1 MLTQMLLKV
10 AFAGSEWV
18 LWILLLLSF
27 VNVAVIVDRLLYYHR
42 HFVDGDELA
51 GVIDQFLRA
60 GDLKQAYAT
69 VQTGES
75 IEHVVVAAG
84 LMAFTR
90 GAHAC
95 EGAMAAARARTKKE
109 VDSRLPVLASIASN
123 APFIGLLGTVLGI
136 IKAAHDLTGG
146 GGGEG
151 GGHDANAVMAGVFE
165 ALIATAFGLSVA
177 IPAVVSYN
185 YFSRK
190 VKGTMDQV
198 EALSQEVLA
207 HISHGDKPAAQT
219 AQRARPSSNR
229 RRGRPRSRRPPR
241 VPRPRFRR
249 NRSRRNGGARPWPVR
264 SNRATKRSSVK
275 SISCPWST

>member
-1 MLTQMLLKV
+1 MLTQMFLKV

-18 LWILLLLSF
+18 LWVLLLLSF
-27 VNVAVIVDRLLYYHR
+27 VNVGVIVDRLLYFHR

-51 GVIDQFLRA
+51 SVLDQFLRA
-60 GDLKQAYAT
+60 GDLKQAYGV

-75 IEHVVVAAG
+75 IEHVVVASG

-109 VDSRLPVLASIASN
+109 VDSRLPILASIASN

-146 GGGEG
+146 GSSGE
-151 GGHDANAVMAGVFE
+151 HDANAVMAGVFE
-165 ALIATAFGLSVA
+165 ALIATAFGLCVA

-185 YFSRK
+185 YFSRR

-198 EALSQEVLA
+198 EALAQEVLA
-207 HISHGDKPAAQT
+207 HQTHGDKPAPSAART
-219 AQRARPSSNR
+219 AQQQAARTATHAAAGAAAAKVSS
-229 RRGRPRSRRPPR
+229 
-241 VPRPRFRR
+241 
-249 NRSRRNGGARPWPVR
+249 
-264 SNRATKRSSVK
+264 
-275 SISCPWST
+275 

>member
-1 MLTQMLLKV
+1 MLTQMFLKV

-18 LWILLLLSF
+18 LWVLLLLSF
-27 VNVAVIVDRLLYYHR
+27 VNVGVIVDRLLYFHR
-42 HFVDGDELA
+42 HFIDGDELA
-51 GVIDQFLRA
+51 SVLDQFLRA

-69 VQTGES
+69 VQTGEA
-75 IEHVVVAAG
+75 IEQVVVAAG

-109 VDSRLPVLASIASN
+109 VDTRLPVLASIASN

-146 GGGEG
+146 GSE

-165 ALIATAFGLSVA
+165 ALIATAFGLCVA

-185 YFSRK
+185 YFSRR
-190 VKGTMDQV
+190 VKGTFDQV
-198 EALSQEVLA
+198 EALAQEVLA
-207 HISHGDKPAAQT
+207 HISHGDKPAQPAQRT
-219 AQRARPSSNR
+219 AQQQQAARQAAQHAAAGAAAAKVPS
-229 RRGRPRSRRPPR
+229 
-241 VPRPRFRR
+241 
-249 NRSRRNGGARPWPVR
+249 
-264 SNRATKRSSVK
+264 
-275 SISCPWST
+275 

>member
-1 MLTQMLLKV
+1 MFLKV

-18 LWILLLLSF
+18 LWVLLLLSF
-27 VNVAVIVDRLLYYHR
+27 VNVGVIVDRLLYFHR
-42 HFVDGDELA
+42 HFIDGDELA
-51 GVIDQFLRA
+51 SVIDQFLRA

-69 VQTGES
+69 VQTGEA
-75 IEHVVVAAG
+75 IEQVVIAAG
-84 LMAFTR
+84 LMSFTR

-109 VDSRLPVLASIASN
+109 VDCRLPILASIASN

-146 GGGEG
+146 GGGSGE
-151 GGHDANAVMAGVFE
+151 GHDANAVMAGVFE
-165 ALIATAFGLSVA
+165 ALIATAFGLCVA

-198 EALSQEVLA
+198 EALAQEVLA
-207 HISHGDKPAAQT
+207 HQTHGDKPAQPAQRT
-219 AQRARPSSNR
+219 AQQQAARAAAHAAAAAPAAKVTS
-229 RRGRPRSRRPPR
+229 
-241 VPRPRFRR
+241 
-249 NRSRRNGGARPWPVR
+249 
-264 SNRATKRSSVK
+264 
-275 SISCPWST
+275 

>member
-1 MLTQMLLKV
+1 MLTQMFLKV

-18 LWILLLLSF
+18 LWVLLLLSF
-27 VNVAVIVDRLLYYHR
+27 ANVGVIVDRLLYFHR

-51 GVIDQFLRA
+51 SVLDQFLRA
-60 GDLKQAYAT
+60 GDLKQAYAV

-84 LMAFTR
+84 LMSFTR

-109 VDSRLPVLASIASN
+109 VDCRLPILASIASN

-136 IKAAHDLTGG
+136 IKAAHDLTAGG
-146 GGGEG
+146 SGGE
-151 GGHDANAVMAGVFE
+151 HDANAVMAGVFE
-165 ALIATAFGLSVA
+165 ALIATAFGLVVA
-177 IPAVVSYN
+177 IPAVVSFN

-198 EALSQEVLA
+198 EALAQEVLA
-207 HISHGDKPAAQT
+207 HQTHGDKPAQQAGRT
-219 AQRARPSSNR
+219 AQQQAARTAAHAAA
-229 RRGRPRSRRPPR
+229 
-241 VPRPRFRR
+241 
-249 NRSRRNGGARPWPVR
+249 GATAAKV
-264 SNRATKRSSVK
+264 T
-275 SISCPWST
+275 T